1 VSQLCNSEWDSKFEN
16 MEPAAESDNTEI
28 VPDVDIEKERQ
39 ELEAKIKEDER
50 VFVIFISK
58 LFFKQFTIIIH

>member
-1 VSQLCNSEWDSKFEN
+1 MHYNSGWDTKFEN
-16 MEPAAESDNTEI
+16 MEPAADSDNTEI

-50 VFVIFISK
+50 VYISFCNFLLSNRNICVK
-58 LFFKQFTIIIH
+58 RIN

>member
-1 VSQLCNSEWDSKFEN
+1 
-16 MEPAAESDNTEI
+16 MEPVAESDITEI

-50 VFVIFISK
+50 VFHFVIF
-58 LFFKQFTIIIH
+58 T